1 MVPPLMTLST
11 RRLVA
16 LPLAGVAV
24 TLIAFG
30 VIRGAIST
38 GPSHGKRLIVM
49 IEPPVDD
56 AARKMATH
64 VVRARLGDNGLPLHI
79 VPAGDRLVVEIGSDD
94 ALLVHERAK
103 LLERTAK
110 LEVRAGDTSFDG
122 RAIRRA
128 EVLGDGVAIEVD
140 EPSRLAKIA
149 PGTQIAFALDG
160 VVRMGVPD
168 RVLDTELH
176 VRPNADATPSQL
188 VDLVEAGA
196 VHPLHVRSQE
206 SFSRATGFLPRA
218 WPFLAIGAVLLVVV
232 AILARRR

>member
-1 MVPPLMTLST
+1 MSIST

-16 LPLAGVAV
+16 LPLAGVAL
-24 TLIAFG
+24 TILAFG

-38 GPSHGKRLIVM
+38 GPAHGKRLIVA

-56 AARKMATH
+56 AARKIATH
-64 VVRARLGDNGLPLHI
+64 VVQARLGDKGLPLHI

-94 ALLVHERAK
+94 AEVVGELAQ

-110 LEVRAGDTSFDG
+110 LEVRAGDSSFDG

-140 EPSRLAKIA
+140 EEGRLARIA
-149 PGTQIAFALDG
+149 PGTQVAFALDG

-168 RVLDTELH
+168 RVLHTELH
-176 VRPNADATPSQL
+176 VRPNADTTPKQL

-206 SFSRATGFLPRA
+206 SFSRATGFFPRA